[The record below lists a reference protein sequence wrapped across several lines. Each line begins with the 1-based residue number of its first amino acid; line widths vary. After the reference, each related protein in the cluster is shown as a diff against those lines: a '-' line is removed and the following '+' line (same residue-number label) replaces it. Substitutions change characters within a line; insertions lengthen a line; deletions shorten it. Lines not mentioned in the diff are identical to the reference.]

1 VVEKKSINVRTPRPV
16 VVLEAPSIIAD
27 KIILSDYEVNALNNV
42 VILKKTLENIRDFI
56 PLIIESLELD
66 SVSLDSSQAISP
78 QFIRKLI
85 GQKGIQSFMTLV
97 STLQKNELDG
107 TSFSQLFERMYGV
120 TPIEWYLTDAAPKV
134 LAEYETNNLEA
145 IIIGL
150 TFEEW
155 LATTGLKGIKSN
167 IGVNPDQLS
176 KFSTSKFP
184 SAEQETVLAP
194 KSSVTIADG
203 MKLLVSFE

>member
-1 VVEKKSINVRTPRPV
+1 
-16 VVLEAPSIIAD
+16 
-27 KIILSDYEVNALNNV
+27 
-42 VILKKTLENIRDFI
+42 
-56 PLIIESLELD
+56 
-66 SVSLDSSQAISP
+66 
-78 QFIRKLI
+78 
-85 GQKGIQSFMTLV
+85 
-97 STLQKNELDG
+97 
-107 TSFSQLFERMYGV
+107 MYGV